1 MESHFVLMMGQR
13 LPYLYGYFDGS
24 NDCNLVILL
33 LGDSM
38 GYTDGKVLGS
48 NEGIK
53 LVSTDGKV
61 FGNIF
66 GNLDGITIGIDV
78 GTELGSLDGTSDS
91 FNYEKLEI
99 LLLGDRKRSTYCKVL
114 VSDDGIKLVSTE
126 GKMLGTLL
134 GNEDITTPGID
145 VGT

>member
-1 MESHFVLMMGQR
+1 
-13 LPYLYGYFDGS
+13 
-24 NDCNLVILL
+24 
-33 LGDSM
+33 M

-114 VSDDGIKLVSTE
+114 VSDDGINLVSTE
-126 GKMLGTLL
+126 GKVLGTLL
-134 GNEDITTPGID
+134 GNEDITTLGID